1 MQASLIESEAMSAW
15 DAYVAAHPQSSFYH
29 VAGWRDVITRV
40 FGRETYYVAALGDD
54 SQLHGVLPLVRLRS
68 MLFGDFL
75 VSMPYLNY
83 GGLLTDNHAA
93 TELLVTFTRALSDK
107 LGVRHVELRHTE
119 NLLDLPARTD
129 RICMQLDLP
138 ADQDTLWQ
146 QLGSKI
152 RAQIKRPQREGA
164 QAVTGG
170 SELVDSFYPIFARKY
185 RQLGVPVYPKRW
197 FTAVLETFP
206 DNASVTLVTLAGEPV
221 AASIVINYR
230 DSAEV
235 AWAASVREADRLGAN
250 MFLYWT
256 MLENAVVHGKKFFDF
271 GRTSEGSGT
280 YRFKKQW
287 GTRPVPLYWHYI
299 LGTAT
304 DMPRLSLDNP
314 KYERAAAVWRRL
326 PLWATNVIGPRL
338 VRNLP

>member
-1 MQASLIESEAMSAW
+1 VHASLIEPGAMSAW
-15 DAYVAAHPQSSFYH
+15 DDYVASHPNASVYH
-29 VAGWRDVITRV
+29 LGGWRDVIARV
-40 FGRETYYVAALGDD
+40 FGRETYYATAQDD
-54 SQLHGVLPLVRLRS
+54 NGQLQGVLPLVRLKS
-68 MLFGDFL
+68 VLFGDFL

-83 GGLLTDNHAA
+83 GGLLTDSKNAA
-93 TELLVTFTRALSDK
+93 DSLVDFARTLAGK

-129 RICMQLDLP
+129 RLCMHLDLP
-138 ADQDTLWQ
+138 DDPNTLWQ

-164 QAVTGG
+164 EAVTGG
-170 SELVDSFYPIFARKY
+170 AELLDSFYPIFAQKY

-197 FTAVLETFP
+197 FAAVLETFP
-206 DNASVTLVTLAGEPV
+206 ENTSITRVTMGGEPV
-221 AASIVINYR
+221 AASLVIRYR
-230 DSAEV
+230 DTAEV

-256 MLENAVVHGKKFFDF
+256 MLENAIASGNKVFDF

-287 GTRPVPLYWHYI
+287 GTRAVPLYWHYI

-304 DMPRLSLDNP
+304 DIPRLNLDNP
-314 KYERAAAVWRRL
+314 KYERAAAIWRRL
-326 PLWATNVIGPRL
+326 PLWATNAIGPRL